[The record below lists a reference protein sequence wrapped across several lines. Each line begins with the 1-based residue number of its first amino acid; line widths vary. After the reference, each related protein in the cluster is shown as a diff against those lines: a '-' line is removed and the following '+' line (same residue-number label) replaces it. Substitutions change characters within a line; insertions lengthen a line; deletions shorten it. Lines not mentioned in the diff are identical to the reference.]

1 VSANLADALVAAQ
14 ADMPAVEPDAVNPH
28 FKTKFVSLDH
38 LIAKTRPV
46 LNRHHLALVQLPAT
60 SEAGL
65 PVLRTILIHGPSG
78 EQVSADAPLMLGKND
93 MQGLGAAITYA
104 RRYAWAAALGIATEE
119 DDDDE
124 SAAKTAEPKAAAATT
139 AGFKPP
145 AAARGGGN
153 GGTKKV
159 SKEQHAAIGALI
171 RTLKESGS
179 PVPADYGDQPDWVE
193 YTRAYARDKFGA
205 DSRADLTTAQASQL
219 IDHLTKMEVPF

>member
-1 VSANLADALVAAQ
+1 MSANLAAALVAAQ

-46 LNRHHLALVQLPAT
+46 LNRHHLALIQLPAT
-60 SEAGL
+60 NDAGL

-119 DDDDE
+119 DDDGE
-124 SAAKTAEPKAAAATT
+124 SAAKTAEPKTAAAT
-139 AGFKPP
+139 GFKPP
-145 AAARGGGN
+145 AARGGN
-153 GGTKKV
+153 GGAKKV

-193 YTRAYARDKFGA
+193 YTRAFARDKFGA
-205 DSRADLTTAQASQL
+205 DSRADLTSAQASQL